1 MNRTVIRPNLR
12 AALVLTA
19 AVLLS
24 LFAGC
29 YPKAET
35 KAPSETPVTVR
46 LAKPQVGGVAETYE
60 TTGHTDTTPVS
71 ISPRVRGTLEEICFE
86 PGAIVN
92 EGDVLFKIEQFD
104 YKVKVD
110 TANADGYIAKANFDL
125 AQAEYDRQLSMDA
138 RGPGITT
145 KEDVEKA
152 KAALEEARGEVE
164 SARVALEQAK
174 KDLERTVI
182 KAPCRG
188 KINKAEVAVGDL
200 LDGTSGTPVVL
211 TTIASMDPMYVY
223 FQISDS
229 EFNKLYTGLLELV
242 KKTLGDAYDPS
253 KPFDT
258 KQATQILEEHNIEM
272 PVKFVMRLPGDP
284 EGEYPHEGVITY
296 SENTANR
303 NTGTMTMRA
312 EVANADYA
320 IFPGLICNV
329 RIIGDEIP
337 GAVTIQEK
345 AVCHDLSD
353 TYVWVLDNNGRPRK
367 QLIQTG
373 KIFDSGM
380 CLVTSGLT
388 GGETYITDGILQ
400 VRSGCLIQEADDVG
414 DAADAVTPT
423 EAASASAPNAGP
435 QAAAPR
441 QESAN

>member
-1 MNRTVIRPNLR
+1 MNRTVIRPDLR
-12 AALVLTA
+12 AALLLTA
-19 AVLLS
+19 ALLLS
-24 LFAGC
+24 LFTGC
-29 YPKAET
+29 YPKTET
-35 KAPSETPVTVR
+35 KAPSEAPVTVR
-46 LAKPQVGGVAETYE
+46 LAKPQVGGVTEIYE
-60 TTGHTDTTPVS
+60 TTGHTDTTPVL

-110 TANADGYIAKANFDL
+110 TANADCYIAKAEFDR
-125 AQAEYDRQLSMDA
+125 AQAEYNRQVNMDA
-138 RGPGITT
+138 KGPGITT

-152 KAALEEARGEVE
+152 KAALESARGKVE
-164 SARVALEQAK
+164 STRVALEQAK

-182 KAPCRG
+182 YAPCRG
-188 KINKAEVAVGDL
+188 KINKADVEVGDL
-200 LDGTSGTPVVL
+200 LDGTTGTPVVL
-211 TTIASMDPMYVY
+211 TTIVSMDPMYVY

-229 EFNKLYTGLLELV
+229 EFNKLRTELLELA

-253 KPFDT
+253 KPLDT
-258 KQATQILEEHNIEM
+258 KQMGQILEEHKIEM
-272 PVKFVMRLPGDP
+272 PIKFMMHMPGDP

-312 EVANADYA
+312 EVANADYT
-320 IFPGLICNV
+320 IFPGMICNV
-329 RIIGDEIP
+329 RITGDDVP

-353 TYVWVLDNNGRPRK
+353 TYVWVLDANGRPRK
-367 QLIQTG
+367 QLIETG
-373 KIFDSGM
+373 KTFDSGM

-388 GGETYITDGILQ
+388 GDETYITDGILQ
-400 VRSGCLIQEADDVG
+400 VRSGCLIQEADDAG
-414 DAADAVTPT
+414 NAAGT
-423 EAASASAPNAGP
+423 
-435 QAAAPR
+435 AAPAGTAPAAEPQTAAPQ